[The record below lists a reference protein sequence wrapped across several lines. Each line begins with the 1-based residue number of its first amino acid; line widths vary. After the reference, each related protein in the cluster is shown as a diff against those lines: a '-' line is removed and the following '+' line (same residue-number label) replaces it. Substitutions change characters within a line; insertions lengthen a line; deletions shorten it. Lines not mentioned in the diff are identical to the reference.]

1 MGFASLNPSYGD
13 AAMSCQTALGSL
25 VLAAVLIVTAPHA
38 RAADESKYPDWS
50 GQWRRVADGGVP
62 RYDPSKP
69 LRKQEA
75 PLTPE
80 YQALHEASIKDQDAG
95 GHGLDEAYKCMPQG
109 MPRQMSGVFPFEFVI
124 GLKVTYVLF
133 EYMVQQA
140 RRIYTDG
147 RDFPK
152 DEDPTFAGY
161 SIGKWIDADG
171 DGRYDVLEIET
182 RNLKG
187 PRTWD
192 QSGMP
197 MHADNETLIK
207 ERIYLDKAD
216 KDLLHDE
223 MTTFDHSLTRP
234 WSVMKNYRHI
244 QKIMWTENNCVEG
257 NQHVTIG
264 KENYLLSADGLL
276 MPTRKGQAPPDLR
289 YFKTRNQ

>member
-1 MGFASLNPSYGD
+1 MLRKSAISSLTLV
-13 AAMSCQTALGSL
+13 AALT
-25 VLAAVLIVTAPHA
+25 LAAADA
-38 RAADESKYPDWS
+38 RAADDAKYPDWS
-50 GQWRRVADGGVP
+50 AQWRRVPDGGVP

-80 YQALHEASIKDQDAG
+80 YQALHEASIKEQEAG

-109 MPRQMSGVFPFEFVI
+109 MPRQMSGVFPFEFVVSPK
-124 GLKVTYVLF
+124 LTYVLF
-133 EYMVQQA
+133 EYMVLQT

-152 DEDPTFAGY
+152 DEDSTFAGY
-161 SIGKWIDADG
+161 SIGKWVDADG

-197 MHADNETLIK
+197 MHADNETVIK

-216 KDLLHDE
+216 KDVLHNE

-234 WSVMKNYRHI
+234 WSVMKNYRRIH
-244 QKIMWTENNCVEG
+244 KVMWTENNCVEG

-276 MPTRKGQAPPDLR
+276 MPTRKGQPPPDLR
-289 YFKTRNQ
+289 YFNQARK

>member
-1 MGFASLNPSYGD
+1 MLRKSAISSLTLV
-13 AAMSCQTALGSL
+13 AALT
-25 VLAAVLIVTAPHA
+25 LAAADA
-38 RAADESKYPDWS
+38 RAADDAKYPDWS
-50 GQWRRVADGGVP
+50 GQWRRVPDGGVP

-80 YQALHEASIKDQDAG
+80 YQALHEASIKEQEAG

-109 MPRQMSGVFPFEFVI
+109 MPRQMSGVFPFEFVVSPK
-124 GLKVTYVLF
+124 LTYVLF
-133 EYMVQQA
+133 EYMVLQT

-152 DEDPTFAGY
+152 DEDSTFAGY
-161 SIGKWIDADG
+161 SIGKWVDADG

-197 MHADNETLIK
+197 MHADNETVIK

-216 KDLLHDE
+216 KDVLHNE

-234 WSVMKNYRHI
+234 WSVMKNYRRIH
-244 QKIMWTENNCVEG
+244 KVMWTENNCVEG

-276 MPTRKGQAPPDLR
+276 MPTRKGQPPPDLR
-289 YFKTRNQ
+289 YFNQARK

>member
-38 RAADESKYPDWS
+38 RAADESKYTDWS

-207 ERIYLDKAD
+207 ERVYLDKAD

-289 YFKTRNQ
+289 YFNQAKK

>member
-1 MGFASLNPSYGD
+1 MLSKLAISSV
-13 AAMSCQTALGSL
+13 A
-25 VLAAVLIVTAPHA
+25 LAAVLIATLPAA
-38 RAADESKYPDWS
+38 RAADELKYPDWS
-50 GQWRRVADGGVP
+50 GQWRRVPDGGVP

-80 YQALHEASIKDQDAG
+80 YQALHEASIKEQEAG

-109 MPRQMSGVFPFEFVI
+109 MPRQMSGVFPFEFVVAPK
-124 GLKVTYVLF
+124 LTYVLF
-133 EYMVQQA
+133 EYMVLQT

-161 SIGKWIDADG
+161 SIGKWVDADG
-171 DGRYDVLEIET
+171 NGRYDVLEIET

-197 MHADNETLIK
+197 MHADNETVIK

-234 WSVMKNYRHI
+234 WSVMKNYRRIH
-244 QKIMWTENNCVEG
+244 KVTWTENNCVEG

-289 YFKTRNQ
+289 YFNQARK

>member
-1 MGFASLNPSYGD
+1 MFSKIANVSL
-13 AAMSCQTALGSL
+13 A
-25 VLAAVLIVTAPHA
+25 LAAALIVATAGA
-38 RAADESKYPDWS
+38 RAADQSNSPDWS
-50 GQWRRVADGGVP
+50 GQWRRVPDGGVP

-80 YQALHEASIKDQDAG
+80 YQALHEASIKEQEAG

-124 GLKVTYVLF
+124 SPKLTYVLF
-133 EYMVQQA
+133 EYMVHQT

-171 DGRYDVLEIET
+171 DGRQEVLEIET
-182 RNLKG
+182 RNLRG

-197 MHADNETLIK
+197 MHADNETVIK

-216 KDLLHDE
+216 RDILHDE

-234 WSVMKNYRHI
+234 WSVMKNYRRI
-244 QKIMWTENNCVEG
+244 RNVMWTENNCVEG
-257 NQHVTIG
+257 NQHVTVG
-264 KENYLLSADGLL
+264 KENYLLSADGYL
-276 MPTRKGQAPPDLR
+276 MPTRKGQPPPDPR
-289 YFKTRNQ
+289 YFNQARK